1 MHVYRITCLHADAYD
16 HGEGTSGGEEITLD
30 EFQGFHRI
38 ENYLFRD
45 GVTEPAVPYAN
56 GLVTLWDALEVA
68 LNTPAEFNFCGC
80 EISSL
85 FFYMLL
91 IGDV

>member
-1 MHVYRITCLHADAYD
+1 MRYTHADAFD
-16 HGEGTSGGEEITLD
+16 HGEGTSGEATIGLE

-45 GVTEPAVPYAN
+45 GVTEPAVPYAK
-56 GLVTLWDALEVA
+56 GLVTLWDALEQA

-80 EISSL
+80 DSRTTLAASC
-85 FFYMLL
+85 
-91 IGDV
+91 V